1 MCLQVMEGETARAE
15 QPGPSCGK
23 SKGKG
28 EGEGVLITGSYDRTA
43 RVWDL
48 ETGEEVMVS
57 FIHLSHSLLRRA
69 CSRAELEKL
78 EPDELKLTSPSLPS
92 FPRLLSGPSRSRSRN
107 SSSSVRLCY
116 PHHRKHGSY
125 HEDLELENWSL
136 RSSFSLLRARSVL
149 VLGEQRN

>member
-15 QPGPSCGK
+15 QPGPSCSK

-57 FIHLSHSLLRRA
+57 FHTSLEAFRSL
-69 CSRAELEKL
+69 
-78 EPDELKLTSPSLPS
+78 DELASSNQT
-92 FPRLLSGPSRSRSRN
+92 
-107 SSSSVRLCY
+107 SSS
-116 PHHRKHGSY
+116 
-125 HEDLELENWSL
+125 
-136 RSSFSLLRARSVL
+136 
-149 VLGEQRN
+149 